1 MPLVKHP
8 SRTPKISCNCLLIST
23 HGRVHDRAFDLI
35 NDFVTVKSK
44 RLGLLFVTSF
54 KPFIPAFNSITYEL
68 LTPGFHEKINV
79 YSHQF
84 FDELEQVYL
93 LFFKNDL
100 IGEKIRKNSDFF
112 CEDIW

>member
-1 MPLVKHP
+1 M
-8 SRTPKISCNCLLIST
+8 
-23 HGRVHDRAFDLI
+23 
-35 NDFVTVKSK
+35 
-44 RLGLLFVTSF
+44 
-54 KPFIPAFNSITYEL
+54 EL
-68 LTPGFHEKINV
+68 LTPDFQEKINV

-112 CEDIW
+112 FIFCENIW